1 LVYLQRIEN
10 ERKKRKA
17 KPSNKSNKEHKKI
30 LSQVPNGI
38 ELIWWLG
45 EDPIYLM
52 CLGVESFALVL
63 NAMFEKLGWI

>member
-1 LVYLQRIEN
+1 ME
-10 ERKKRKA
+10 KKKA
-17 KPSNKSNKEHKKI
+17 KPSNKDNKEHKKT

-45 EDPIYLM
+45 EDPINLM

-63 NAMFEKLGWI
+63 NAMFGMLGLI